1 MSRARDL
8 CVLVRSI
15 DIKDISCSDDVKIP
29 IIEFFQKQG
38 AEETESRHHTT
49 SAEPDSR
56 HAAQQLLV
64 RMLSARGFTV
74 RSMGVVWK
82 NGFCIEH
89 SGSDDRAALMVDCLE
104 VTNEEWQAGYRQ
116 QKAIERVG
124 WKCMRIG
131 VLSLLTDCS
140 GTLETIVRFLASAG
154 VAPPAFLDD
163 NSIEDTTFDR
173 NVHAQA
179 DFGIDENN
187 RREEAADMDPDAAEN
202 VEIDPPGRVVPVQE
216 AEDDVVVISSEDE
229 ESVDTKP
236 PARSVQ
242 PDTVV
247 SGSSAFESDAV
258 EASNYGR
265 AVNLSFLKGV
275 ANSEEQPHPAL

>member
-29 IIEFFQKQG
+29 IIEFFQKQIS
-38 AEETESRHHTT
+38 EDSESRHHTT

-74 RSMGVVWK
+74 RSMGDVWK
-82 NGFCIEH
+82 NGFCVEH
-89 SGSDDRAALMVDCLE
+89 SGSDDRAALMVDCME

-124 WKCMRIG
+124 WKCMRVG

-140 GTLETIVRFLASAG
+140 GTLETVVRFLVSAG

-163 NSIEDTTFDR
+163 NSIEETTVDR
-173 NVHAQA
+173 NVLAQP
-179 DFGIDENN
+179 DFGINENRDEL
-187 RREEAADMDPDAAEN
+187 EGMDAGDDVVN
-202 VEIDPPGRVVPVQE
+202 VEIDPPGRIVPVQE
-216 AEDDVVVISSEDE
+216 AEDDVVVISSEDDD
-229 ESVDTKP
+229 SLDAKP
-236 PARSVQ
+236 PARSAQ

-247 SGSSAFESDAV
+247 SGSSALESDGV
-258 EASNYGR
+258 DASNYGR
-265 AVNLSFLKGV
+265 VVNLSFLKGV
-275 ANSEEQPHPAL
+275 ANSEDKQPHPAL